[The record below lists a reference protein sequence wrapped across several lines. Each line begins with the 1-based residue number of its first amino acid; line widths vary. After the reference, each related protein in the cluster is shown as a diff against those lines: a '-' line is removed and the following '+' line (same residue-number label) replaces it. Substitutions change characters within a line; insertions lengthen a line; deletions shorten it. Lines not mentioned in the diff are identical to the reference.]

1 MSKAGADT
9 EWEEVRAAGGPFLA
23 GRSPGRKSGG
33 RKGIMA
39 VWWELL
45 WTQAIVL
52 PSSAQAP
59 GSRACSLL
67 QQPAPSSACPEQLN
81 HQWGEEW
88 QRDAKLSIVHAWG
101 GTPAPGR
108 AFLLCPLPWLVGQEA
123 WNATQVTS
131 HLYIL

>member
-9 EWEEVRAAGGPFLA
+9 EWDEVVRAAGGPFLA
-23 GRSPGRKSGG
+23 GRSPGRKSTFPSG
-33 RKGIMA
+33 RRGIMA
-39 VWWELL
+39 AWWELL

-59 GSRACSLL
+59 GSRACSPL

-88 QRDAKLSIVHAWG
+88 QAAARLSTAHRVGRQHLEG
-101 GTPAPGR
+101 PFCSVPFPG
-108 AFLLCPLPWLVGQEA
+108 L
-123 WNATQVTS
+123 
-131 HLYIL
+131 